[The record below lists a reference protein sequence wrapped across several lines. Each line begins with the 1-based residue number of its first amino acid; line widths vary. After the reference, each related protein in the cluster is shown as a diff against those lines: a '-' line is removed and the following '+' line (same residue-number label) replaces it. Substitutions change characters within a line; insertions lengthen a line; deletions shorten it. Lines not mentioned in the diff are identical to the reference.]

1 MYKIEQRHNRGWLQF
16 VITGLNQQAAG
27 DCES

>member
-27 DCES
+27 D